1 MQHPYTRIVAE
12 IQRRIADG
20 ELRPGDRVPSTRQIT
35 QEWGVAMATATKALS
50 TLRQQGLVRAVQG
63 VGTVVEDTR
72 HPTRREPGHE
82 LTRDRIVRAAIEIAD
97 TEGLAAVSMRRIAT
111 KLDTATMS
119 LYRHVPGKDDLVILM
134 ADTAFTE
141 EPLPTD
147 PPPGWRA
154 RLELSSRLQ
163 WRACRRHP
171 WLARAISLT
180 RPQVMPNAMMHT
192 EWSLR
197 ALAGLDP
204 KTMLYAYLTLLGFV
218 RGAAVSLEGEVDA
231 EQDTGM
237 TPDEWMDSQE
247 SALRPALATAD
258 FPALS
263 ELAEHDISF
272 DLDDLFEFG
281 LQRLLDGLAK
291 LIW

>member
-1 MQHPYTRIVAE
+1 
-12 IQRRIADG
+12 
-20 ELRPGDRVPSTRQIT
+20 
-35 QEWGVAMATATKALS
+35 
-50 TLRQQGLVRAVQG
+50 
-63 VGTVVEDTR
+63 
-72 HPTRREPGHE
+72 
-82 LTRDRIVRAAIEIAD
+82 
-97 TEGLAAVSMRRIAT
+97 
-111 KLDTATMS
+111 
-119 LYRHVPGKDDLVILM
+119 
-134 ADTAFTE
+134 
-141 EPLPTD
+141 
-147 PPPGWRA
+147 
-154 RLELSSRLQ
+154 LQ

-180 RPQVMPNAMMHT
+180 KPQVMPNAMTHT

-218 RGAAVSLEGEVDA
+218 RGAAVNLQGEVEA

-237 TPDEWMDSQE
+237 TPDERTDSQE
-247 SALRPALATAD
+247 SGLRPVLATAD

-263 ELAEHDISF
+263 ELAGHDIDF